1 MSGENQI
8 IMLSSFCKS
17 LLCTQY
23 HFLIQCLFLDVF
35 KVAVSSRVSCENAVS
50 RQVFELRKNGNGCKL
65 NFRILRQEGKKSGK
79 MNIIAFLNC

>member
-17 LLCTQY
+17 LLCTEY

-35 KVAVSSRVSCENAVS
+35 KVAVSLRVSCENAVS
-50 RQVFELRKNGNGCKL
+50 RQVLSFVKVEMDANSILEFSDKRERKVE
-65 NFRILRQEGKKSGK
+65 R
-79 MNIIAFLNC
+79 